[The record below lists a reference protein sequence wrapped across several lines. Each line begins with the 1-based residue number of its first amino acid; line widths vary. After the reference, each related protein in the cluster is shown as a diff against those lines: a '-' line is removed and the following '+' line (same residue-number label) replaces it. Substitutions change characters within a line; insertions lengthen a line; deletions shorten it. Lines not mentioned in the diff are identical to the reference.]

1 MYKMYKDEGRITRRS
16 EKHCRKTYIYIY
28 GSASKESL
36 IMGKSL
42 DSCTHN
48 AVDVEYP
55 MSFSRRI
62 YVEVVKVMIKT
73 I

>member
-16 EKHCRKTYIYIY
+16 TNYCRKSYIYIY
-28 GSASKESL
+28 DPASKESL
-36 IMGKSL
+36 TVVKFL
-42 DSCTHN
+42 DSRTHN

-62 YVEVVKVMIKT
+62 SVEAVKIMIE
-73 I
+73 II